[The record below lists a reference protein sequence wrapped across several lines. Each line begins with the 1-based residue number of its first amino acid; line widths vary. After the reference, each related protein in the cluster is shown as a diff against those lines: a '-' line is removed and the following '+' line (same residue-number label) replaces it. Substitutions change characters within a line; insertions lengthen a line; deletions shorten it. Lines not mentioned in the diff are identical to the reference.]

1 MLKDLIK
8 ELVIFDT
15 NNLCLYYD
23 KDNDSFDVYYKEYGM
38 ICPYSLLKITNSDFV
53 KGQKKLEY
61 LLNCIRND
69 THIDTYSI
77 GKYIITIMKHYNGK
91 YLADIVINDICE
103 KYKEVARFEISLS
116 NKRFTVNHCDT
127 IISSDGVEIRSIS
140 EKLFSSDDDDDENAL
155 Y

>member
-1 MLKDLIK
+1 MLKYLIK

-38 ICPYSLLKITNSDFV
+38 ICPYSLLKITNYDFV
-53 KGQKKLEY
+53 KGQKKLE
-61 LLNCIRND
+61 CIRND
-69 THIDTYSI
+69 KYIDIYSI
-77 GKYIITIMKHYNGK
+77 GKYVINIMKHFDNGK
-91 YLADIVINDICE
+91 YIADIVINDICE

-116 NKRFTVNHCDT
+116 NNKFTFNHCDT
-127 IISSDGVEIRSIS
+127 ILSSDGVEIRSIS
-140 EKLFSSDDDDDENAL
+140 EELFSSDDEDDDEL